1 MEIGRREL
9 IKTLVASAC
18 LGPLGVTAWGATA
31 TPVDTYVQ
39 RIDRLMA
46 RHRNGVSRLRAPAEM
61 TADALIAGG
70 SLSLGGAERGWISE
84 GSGRSGGIMH
94 LVPASQAKAGDV
106 VWLSYAADSYDA
118 QLKAAADL
126 EANKVLVI
134 AFGPRPASGAPGF
147 HNWID
152 SMTPWSSDQNFNLMG
167 NVLSLW
173 TLTGE
178 LAAATARK
186 GKTMVFWQS
195 IVMPILHHEFVGR
208 NDRYQG
214 RMFHEAGEPHM
225 EPVKAGVAASAYLDS
240 MSKTIRDLESQEL
253 QKIVGVGQEVG
264 RRAAA
269 SHPAEYFAITHMV
282 TGEVLGKSKWL
293 TQFRGSDKD
302 NAKLTAALGSDGYLV
317 WMGYYNGVPAETWD
331 AVRKASAK
339 AAWIVVPL
347 PGQSYD
353 FDKYGDVFINQHWD
367 PGDAVVTMPGYD
379 VHILPAMGVTQ
390 LYILEIMRRAAGV
403 KLS

>member
-1 MEIGRREL
+1 
-9 IKTLVASAC
+9 V
-18 LGPLGVTAWGATA
+18 
-31 TPVDTYVQ
+31 
-39 RIDRLMA
+39 
-46 RHRNGVSRLRAPAEM
+46 
-61 TADALIAGG
+61 IAGG

-94 LVPASQAKAGDV
+94 LGQASQAKAGDV

-118 QLKAAADL
+118 QLKAATDL

-147 HNWID
+147 HNWLD
-152 SMTPWSSDQNFNLMG
+152 SMTPWNSDSNFNMMG

-195 IVMPILHHEFVGR
+195 IVMPKLHPESVGR
-208 NDRYQG
+208 NERYKD

-240 MSKTIRDLESQEL
+240 MTKTIRDVESQEL

-269 SHPAEYFAITHMV
+269 SHPAVYIAITHMV
-282 TGEVLGKSKWL
+282 TGEVLGTSKWMTL
-293 TQFRGSDKD
+293 FKGNNDER
-302 NAKLTAALGSDGYLV
+302 LTAALGSDGYLV
-317 WMGYYNGVPAETWD
+317 WMGYYDGVPSNKWA
-331 AVRKASAK
+331 AVRKANAK

-353 FDKYGDVFINQHWD
+353 FEKYGDVFINQHWD

>member
-1 MEIGRREL
+1 MEIGRRDL
-9 IKTLVASAC
+9 LKTLVASTC
-18 LGPLGVTAWGATA
+18 LRPFALTAFAAEA

-39 RIDRLMA
+39 RIDRLVA
-46 RHRNGVSRLRAPAEM
+46 HHRRGVSRLQAPAEL

-70 SLSLGGAERGWISE
+70 SLSLGGGDPGWIRE

-94 LVPASQAKAGDV
+94 LGEVSKSKAGDV

-126 EANKVLVI
+126 ESKQVAVI

-152 SMTPWSSDQNFNLMG
+152 SMTPWNSDQNLNLMG

-186 GKTMVFWQS
+186 GKTTVFWQS
-195 IVMPILHHEFVGR
+195 ILMPILHHEFVGR

-214 RMFHEAGEPHM
+214 RMFHEAGEPQM
-225 EPVKAGVAASAYLDS
+225 EAVQAGVAAGAYLDS
-240 MSKTIRDLESQEL
+240 MGKTIHDLQSQEL
-253 QKIVGVGQEVG
+253 EKVVGLGKEVG

-269 SHPAEYFAITHMV
+269 SHPAVYIAITHMV
-282 TGEVLGKSKWL
+282 TDEVLGKSKWL
-293 TQFRGSDKD
+293 APFKGNNDAR
-302 NAKLTAALGSDGYLV
+302 LTAALGSDGYLV
-317 WMGYYNGVPAETWD
+317 WMGYYDGVPSEKWD
-331 AVRKASAK
+331 AVRKANNAK

-347 PGQSYD
+347 PGQNYD
-353 FDKYGDVFINQHWD
+353 FAKYGDVFINQHWD
-367 PGDAVVTMPGYD
+367 PGDAVVAMPGYD
-379 VHILPAMGVTQ
+379 VRILPAMGVTQ
-390 LYILEIMRRAAGV
+390 LFILEIMRRAAGV
-403 KLS
+403 KL